1 MYTASSV
8 LGPYTRRAD
17 LGNLERAQQNYV
29 FQAELASGPTTPIV
43 AKTIKWLLLPLP
55 PPLLLPPLLPP
66 PRRDAAARQGE
77 VAGQDDGPEWGE
89 KARESCSSCVVMM
102 W

>member
-43 AKTIKWLLLPLP
+43 AKTIKWLLLP
-55 PPLLLPPLLPP
+55 PLLPP